1 MKSVDGKSR
10 RHKLLGKVAL
20 VTGASRGIGKGI
32 ALALASEGCDVVVN
46 YNGSKDKALA
56 VVKAIKAMGRKTVA
70 VQADVSD
77 EQQVGAMRVQVQK
90 EMGPI
95 DILVNN
101 AGIHQHLKFWELSK
115 KDWDRVLGVDLS
127 GPFLVTKAFVED
139 MKKRKAGRI
148 IHISSV
154 IGLIGTD
161 HEIHYAA
168 SKAGIL
174 GVTKSMALELAPY
187 GITVNCIA
195 PGWIDTDM
203 TADFKGEQAE
213 ALLKKIPLRSVGRPE
228 DIAKAV
234 VFLASKDANWM
245 TGETLHVN
253 GGWGMY

>member
-1 MKSVDGKSR
+1 M
-10 RHKLLGKVAL
+10 
-20 VTGASRGIGKGI
+20 VTGASRGIGRGI
-32 ALALASEGCDVVVN
+32 AFKLASEGCDVIVN
-46 YNGSKDKALA
+46 YNGSKEKALA
-56 VVKAIKAMGRKTVA
+56 VVKEIRVMGRKALA
-70 VQADVSD
+70 VQADVSN
-77 EQQVGAMRVQVQK
+77 ERQVLTMRDTVHK

-101 AGIHQHLKFWELSK
+101 AGIHQHLRFWELSK
-115 KDWDRVLGVDLS
+115 ADWDRVLGVDLS
-127 GPFLVTKAFVED
+127 GPFLVSKAFIED
-139 MKKRKAGRI
+139 MKTKKAGRV

-174 GVTKSMALELAPY
+174 AVTKSMALELAPF
-187 GITVNCIA
+187 GITVNCVA

-213 ALLKKIPLRSVGRPE
+213 ALLNKIPTRSVGTPA

-234 VFLASKDANWM
+234 VFLASKDADWI

>member
-1 MKSVDGKSR
+1 MER
-10 RHKLLGKVAL
+10 PKLLGKVAL
-20 VTGASRGIGKGI
+20 VTGASRGIGRGI

-56 VVKAIKAMGRKTVA
+56 VVKQIKTMGRKALA

-77 EQQVGAMRVQVQK
+77 ETQVEALRAAVHK
-90 EMGPI
+90 ELGPI

-101 AGIHQHLKFWELSK
+101 AGIHQHLKFWELSRT
-115 KDWDRVLGVDLS
+115 DWDRVLGVDLS

-139 MKKRKAGRI
+139 MKSKKAGRV

-168 SKAGIL
+168 SKAGLL

-187 GITVNCIA
+187 GITVNCVA

-203 TADFKGEQAE
+203 TADFKGAQAE

-234 VFLASKDANWM
+234 VFLASKDADWM

>member
-1 MKSVDGKSR
+1 MKPLAGKVKR
-10 RHKLLGKVAL
+10 PKLLGKVAL
-20 VTGASRGIGKGI
+20 VTGASRGIGRGI
-32 ALALASEGCDVVVN
+32 ALALATEGADVVVN
-46 YNGSKDKALA
+46 YNGSKEKALA
-56 VVKAIKAMGRKTVA
+56 VVKLIKAMGRRAMA
-70 VQADVSD
+70 VRADVSD
-77 EQQVGAMRVQVQK
+77 EQQVEAMRAAVHK
-90 EMGPI
+90 DLGPI

-101 AGIHQHLKFWELSK
+101 AGIHQHLKFWELSEH
-115 KDWDRVLGVDLS
+115 DWDRVLGVNLS

-139 MKKRKAGRI
+139 MRSKKAGRV

-154 IGLIGTD
+154 IGLLGTD

-168 SKAGIL
+168 SKAGLL

-187 GITVNCIA
+187 GITVNCVA

-203 TADFKGEQAE
+203 TADFKGAQAE
-213 ALLKKIPLRSVGRPE
+213 AFLKKIPLRSVGTPE

-234 VFLASKDANWM
+234 VFFASKDADWM

>member
-1 MKSVDGKSR
+1 M
-10 RHKLLGKVAL
+10 
-20 VTGASRGIGKGI
+20 
-32 ALALASEGCDVVVN
+32 ASEGCDVIVN
-46 YNGSKDKALA
+46 YNGSKEKALA
-56 VVKAIKAMGRKTVA
+56 VVKEIRVMGRKALA
-70 VQADVSD
+70 VQADVSN
-77 EQQVGAMRVQVQK
+77 ERQVLTMRDTVHK

-101 AGIHQHLKFWELSK
+101 AGIHQHLRFWELSK
-115 KDWDRVLGVDLS
+115 ADWDRVLGVDLS
-127 GPFLVTKAFVED
+127 GPFLVSKAFIED
-139 MKKRKAGRI
+139 MKTKKAGRV

-174 GVTKSMALELAPY
+174 AVTKSMALELAPF
-187 GITVNCIA
+187 GITVNCVA

-213 ALLKKIPLRSVGRPE
+213 ALLNKIPTRSVGTPA

-234 VFLASKDANWM
+234 VFLASKDADWI

>member
-1 MKSVDGKSR
+1 VGKVKR
-10 RHKLLGKVAL
+10 PKLLGKLAL
-20 VTGASRGIGKGI
+20 VTGASRGIGRGI
-32 ALALASEGCDVVVN
+32 ALSLASEGCDVVVN
-46 YNGSKDKALA
+46 YNGSKEKAL
-56 VVKAIKAMGRKTVA
+56 VVVNEIKAMGRKALA

-77 EQQVGAMRVQVQK
+77 EKQVEALRDTVHK
-90 EMGPI
+90 RMGLI

-101 AGIHQHLKFWELSK
+101 AGIHQHLKFWELSRT
-115 KDWDRVLGVDLS
+115 DWDKVLGVDLS

-139 MKKRKAGRI
+139 MRSKKAGRI

-168 SKAGIL
+168 SKAGLL

-187 GITVNCIA
+187 GITVNCVA

-203 TADFKGEQAE
+203 TADFKGAQAE

-234 VFLASKDANWM
+234 VFLSSKDADWM
-245 TGETLHVN
+245 TGETIHVN